1 MMNFRTISL
10 LGSFLVFLSTF
21 LLAGNPASGQE
32 APVSCLASSIPF
44 ETSTLERIVRE
55 TEAVLEQGRA
65 FWEAERPLIL
75 AQGWADE
82 VRSPNPYERFQASV
96 EGLAALS
103 ESDRASHPMV
113 RMTDEIIARQEEWQ
127 EAAIPH
133 LCSFFPQDVD
143 LSRPAYF
150 VAFIPP
156 RAFATS
162 EGIVIDV
169 AADYWNGDSGNI
181 LNMMIHEFFH
191 VGYGQL
197 RPHRT
202 EAPLESDRLNSMVES
217 IQNEGMA
224 VWVANEARR
233 AFPAPGEVDNRLLD
247 SPEDVAD
254 LRTALN
260 GLFERSSTISD
271 DQLRRQSWR
280 VGVTNR
286 AYYIVG
292 AHMARVILAERGKEA
307 LVETLEEGPL
317 SYIRLYN
324 SLVPEEE
331 RVRVPGLAP

>member
-1 MMNFRTISL
+1 
-10 LGSFLVFLSTF
+10 
-21 LLAGNPASGQE
+21 
-32 APVSCLASSIPF
+32 
-44 ETSTLERIVRE
+44 
-55 TEAVLEQGRA
+55 
-65 FWEAERPLIL
+65 
-75 AQGWADE
+75 
-82 VRSPNPYERFQASV
+82 
-96 EGLAALS
+96 
-103 ESDRASHPMV
+103 
-113 RMTDEIIARQEEWQ
+113 
-127 EAAIPH
+127 
-133 LCSFFPQDVD
+133 
-143 LSRPAYF
+143 

-169 AADYWNGDSGNI
+169 AANYWNGDADNI

-202 EAPLESDRLNSMVES
+202 ETPLVNGRLDSMVES

-224 VWVANEARR
+224 VWVAYEARV

-271 DQLRRQSWR
+271 DQLRRQGWR
-280 VGVTNR
+280 IGVTNR

-292 AHMARVILAERGKEA
+292 AHMARVIQAERGKTA
-307 LVETLEEGPL
+307 LVETLAKGPL

-324 SLVPEEE
+324 SLVPEDE
-331 RVRVPGLAP
+331 RVRVPGLTP